1 MAGIEMYK
9 AESVLRFRNCFRI
22 VITHIGLRASKVW
35 VRLGEGM
42 SKASCI
48 VCVEIFATISDMSTH
63 TLRSGQSRPL

>member
-1 MAGIEMYK
+1 MYE